1 MRRAY
6 FLISVSNRENLDLC
20 INHASA
26 GFMNN
31 RSGVWTFVE
40 VQEGDFISFLYGAK
54 AHNLYAV
61 KKKEAFK
68 EAKSI
73 PPWQPI
79 TFQQSGRT
87 YDFPFRLY
95 LQPIRK
101 FEEPLVR
108 AEFAYVAENLLLRGG
123 YRRTHFQADQT
134 TLQAVSQMG
143 NLWDGH
149 ISWLDLSNYA
159 NFVPRFTKRQEQI
172 FIPEVFPF
180 HEFILQALVRQYLCN
195 DKNLGSF
202 LSGIGIVDISPEELE
217 VLSEKAFPEGHVDV
231 LIKEATPIGVTRK
244 IIIEVKTGAATK
256 RDLSQLRSY
265 VEAIG
270 DECIAAILI
279 ARSFS
284 PAIIKTAKDKQ
295 IKLAIYT
302 LDQLNE
308 MTASYT
314 FEDLLKNLNLEI
326 VQS

>member
-1 MRRAY
+1 MRKAY
-6 FLISVSNRENLDLC
+6 FLLSVSNKKNLDLC
-20 INHASA
+20 IEYALA

-40 VQEGDFISFLYGAK
+40 VQEGDLVSFLYGAK
-54 AHNLYAV
+54 AHNLYVV
-61 KKKEAFK
+61 KRKEAFK
-68 EAKSI
+68 EAESI

-123 YRRTHFQADQT
+123 YRRTHFQTDQT

-149 ISWLDLSNYA
+149 ISWLDLTNYA
-159 NFVPRFTKRQEQI
+159 KFVPHFTKKQEEI

-195 DKNLGSF
+195 DKNLDSF
-202 LSGIGIVDISPEELE
+202 LSGIGIMDISPEELE
-217 VLSEKAFPEGHVDV
+217 VLGEKAFPEGHVDV

-244 IIIEVKTGAATK
+244 IIIEVKTGVATK

-265 VEAIG
+265 AEGIG
-270 DECIAAILI
+270 DECIATILI

-284 PAIIKTAKDKQ
+284 PAIIKLAKDKQ
-295 IKLAIYT
+295 IKTAVYAFN
-302 LDQLNE
+302 QLGEVNGL
-308 MTASYT
+308 YT
-314 FEDLLKNLNLEI
+314 FENLLQNLNLEI
-326 VQS
+326 VEA